1 MILTHEES
9 IQIETLFNEDKSKAY
24 IAQDLY
30 RSRSTITRE
39 VNKWVSKLTE
49 KSDEVLVH
57 YNAKDDYLNKRN
69 LNEISIH
76 RKVAYLYSN

>member
-9 IQIETLFNEDKSKAY
+9 IQIEALFNEYKSKAY
-24 IAQDLY
+24 IAKDLY

-49 KSDEVLVH
+49 KSDADLVH

-69 LNEISIH
+69 LKEISIH